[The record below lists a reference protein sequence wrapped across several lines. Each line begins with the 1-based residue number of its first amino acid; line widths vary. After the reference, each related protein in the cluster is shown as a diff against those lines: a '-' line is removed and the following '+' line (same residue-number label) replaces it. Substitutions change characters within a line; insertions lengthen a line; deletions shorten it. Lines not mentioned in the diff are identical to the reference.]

1 MIPTTPDLAELRHLP
16 DGTGP
21 LWTAA
26 YLSQRAGR

>member
-1 MIPTTPDLAELRHLP
+1 MTTPTPDLAELRRLA

>member
-1 MIPTTPDLAELRHLP
+1 MTDRIQHGDQRHLP

-26 YLSQRAGR
+26 YLSQGAGR

>member
-1 MIPTTPDLAELRHLP
+1 MPDLTSTATKRHLP